1 LVKAVLFDLGN
12 TLIWYYGRPEIPQI
26 LREAVTE
33 VENFLRDM
41 GLLRVSQ
48 EEMWRRMEKEENYEA
63 KDYSVR
69 PLEGRLARVFQL
81 DPGSEE
87 LLATA
92 CRCFMKPIF
101 ARARLYEDSLP
112 VLRELRSRGFKTAIV
127 SNTSWG
133 SPAALWR
140 EELARHGLSEQVDAT
155 VFCRD
160 VGWRKP
166 DRRIFE
172 FTLEKLQA
180 DAGDCVFVGDDPNW
194 DMAGPRSFGMKA
206 ILIDR
211 QGQFQ
216 GTEEESIR
224 SLYEL
229 LTRIDLSAWEK
240 EGTRF

>member
-1 LVKAVLFDLGN
+1 MKAVLFDLGN
-12 TLIWYYGRPEIPQI
+12 TLIWYYVRPEIPQV
-26 LREAVTE
+26 LREAITE
-33 VENFLRDM
+33 VQSFLRGK
-41 GLLRVSQ
+41 GLLSVSL

-87 LLATA
+87 LLAAA
-92 CRCFMKPIF
+92 CRRFMKPIF
-101 ARARLYEDSLP
+101 ARGRLYEDSLP
-112 VLRELRSRGFKTAIV
+112 VLRELRSKGFKTAIV

-133 SPAALWR
+133 SPASLWR
-140 EELARHGLSEQVDAT
+140 EELARHGLSGQVDAT
-155 VFCRD
+155 IFCRD

-172 FTLEKLQA
+172 FTLEKLQT
-180 DAGDCVFVGDDPNW
+180 DARECTFVGDDPNW
-194 DMAGPRSFGMKA
+194 DVAGPRSFGMKA

-216 GTEEESIR
+216 GIEEQSIR
-224 SLYEL
+224 SLHEL
-229 LTRIDLSAWEK
+229 LNRISL
-240 EGTRF
+240 